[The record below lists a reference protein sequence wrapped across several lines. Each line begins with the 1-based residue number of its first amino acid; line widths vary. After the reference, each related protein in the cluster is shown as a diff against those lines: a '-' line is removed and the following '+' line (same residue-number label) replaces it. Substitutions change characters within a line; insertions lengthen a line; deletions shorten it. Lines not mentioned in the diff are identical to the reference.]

1 MKKIELL
8 PNFTPCCDCRKKI
21 KILTIHFTINVYYKE
36 YEHIKGVG
44 NNEAEA
50 ISYLKSAFRT
60 H

>member
-1 MKKIELL
+1 MLQL
-8 PNFTPCCDCRKKI
+8 SYKI
-21 KILTIHFTINVYYKE
+21 KTLTICFTINIYYKE
-36 YEHIKGVG
+36 YEYIKVVG